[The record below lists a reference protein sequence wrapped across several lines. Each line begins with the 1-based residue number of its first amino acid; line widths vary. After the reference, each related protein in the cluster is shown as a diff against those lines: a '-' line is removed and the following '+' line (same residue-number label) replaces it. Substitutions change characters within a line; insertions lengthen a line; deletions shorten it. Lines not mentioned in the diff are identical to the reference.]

1 LLAQPKVSE
10 AEEAYVD
17 LLSDLLADWKDAA
30 VKIPDIAVPQAH
42 RRTGPILQDLSRRLL
57 PGQQRSDSY
66 AAEKQRTSPND
77 KPRKRAKL
85 GHPVEVG
92 ELPRRNP
99 ELNTLVKTVGTSAD

>member
-66 AAEKQRTSPND
+66 AAENNARRRTIS
-77 KPRKRAKL
+77 RAKGPSL
-85 GHPVEVG
+85 DT
-92 ELPRRNP
+92 R
-99 ELNTLVKTVGTSAD
+99 